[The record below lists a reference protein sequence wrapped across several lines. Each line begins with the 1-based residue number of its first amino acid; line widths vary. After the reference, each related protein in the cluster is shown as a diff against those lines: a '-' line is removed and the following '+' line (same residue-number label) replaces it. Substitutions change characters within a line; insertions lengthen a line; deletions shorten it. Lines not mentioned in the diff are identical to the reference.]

1 MLAVIPAR
9 GGSKGILG
17 KNIKLLGGKPLIQYT
32 LEVAKKS
39 KLIDK
44 IVISTDSV
52 EISDFC
58 NNYGVAVPSLRP
70 SHLASDE
77 SPTIDTI
84 LYLIDQFDKD
94 DIIVENIILLQPTT
108 PFRTIEF
115 VERAINQYYEREVDS
130 LVSVLKVPDKYNP
143 YWVYQ
148 EGHDKNLINLVLKE
162 NTIIARRQDLPV
174 SYIRSGEI
182 YIFNCKM
189 CKEFKSL
196 YGNRIGFIETTS
208 KNFINLDTV
217 EDWNEAENI
226 LKSIYE

>member
-115 VERAINQYYEREVDS
+115 VERAINQYNEREVDS

-174 SYIRSGEI
+174 
-182 YIFNCKM
+182 
-189 CKEFKSL
+189 
-196 YGNRIGFIETTS
+196 
-208 KNFINLDTV
+208 
-217 EDWNEAENI
+217 
-226 LKSIYE
+226 